1 MHVLPKNFVLTFF
14 VNGSKMPKFPA
25 LKHVISLEGV
35 RMKAIYC
42 KIKRYNLT
50 IKGKRKYRIMS
61 QPVNER
67 LSNLNP
73 SFILITPVTYMY
85 S

>member
-1 MHVLPKNFVLTFF
+1 MLPKNFALTVF

-50 IKGKRKYRIMS
+50 IKGKG
-61 QPVNER
+61 
-67 LSNLNP
+67 
-73 SFILITPVTYMY
+73 SFG
-85 S
+85 

>member
-1 MHVLPKNFVLTFF
+1 MHMLPKNFALTVF

-50 IKGKRKYRIMS
+50 IKGKG
-61 QPVNER
+61 
-67 LSNLNP
+67 
-73 SFILITPVTYMY
+73 SFG
-85 S
+85 

>member
-1 MHVLPKNFVLTFF
+1 MHMLPKNFALTFF

-50 IKGKRKYRIMS
+50 IKGKRKC
-61 QPVNER
+61 
-67 LSNLNP
+67 
-73 SFILITPVTYMY
+73 
-85 S
+85 